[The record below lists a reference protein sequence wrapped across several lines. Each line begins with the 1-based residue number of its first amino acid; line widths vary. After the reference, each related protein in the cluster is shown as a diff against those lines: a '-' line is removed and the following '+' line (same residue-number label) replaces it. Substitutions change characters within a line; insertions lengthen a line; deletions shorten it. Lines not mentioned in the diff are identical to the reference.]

1 MRADEKWM
9 LSAIEEAKLAAE
21 AGEVPVGA
29 VIVRDGAL
37 VARAHNLCER
47 KGMATAH
54 AELLAIEAACQALG
68 CWRLS
73 DCTLYVTLEPCSM
86 CAGAVVNARL
96 PRVVY
101 GAKDPRM
108 GACGSLLDLSAYP
121 IECRPKW
128 ESGVLEEESLDLLRR
143 FFSKMREKR
152 KNN

>member
-9 LSAIEEAKLAAE
+9 LIAIEEAKLAAE

-37 VARAHNLCER
+37 VARAHNLCEQ

-121 IECRPKW
+121 LECRPKW